1 VSETVDTALRRVDK
15 VLAGH
20 RVAVDVPP
28 DLPTLRLDP
37 VLFEQVLVN
46 LLDNA
51 GKYAPEGTEV
61 TVRARRDGG
70 SVRIEVLDEGSG
82 LPEAEAERVFDKF
95 YRVRKSDRVRA
106 GTGLGLAIARGFV
119 EAMGGRVTAANRRD
133 RPGACFT
140 VTLPVP
146 AGTAQDAAENDAANG
161 IAA

>member
-1 VSETVDTALRRVDK
+1 

-20 RVAVDVPP
+20 RVAVEVAP

-51 GKYAPEGTEV
+51 AKYAPEDTLV
-61 TVRARRDGG
+61 TVRARRDGA
-70 SVRIEVLDEGSG
+70 SVRIEVLDEGAG
-82 LPEAEAERVFDKF
+82 LPEGEAERVFDKF
-95 YRVRKSDRVRA
+95 YRVRKGDRVRA

-119 EAMGGRVTAANRRD
+119 EAMGGRVSAANRRD
-133 RPGACFT
+133 RSGACFT

-146 AGTAQDAAENDAANG
+146 AGTARD